1 MASSSNRMSVL
12 LFLAM
17 AAVMTTTV
25 HGQGTRVGFY
35 STTCPS
41 VETTVRS
48 AVQSRFG
55 SDPTVLAGLLRMHF
69 HDCFVQGCD
78 GSVLISGAGTERTAI
93 PNLSLNG
100 FTVID
105 DAKAQLEAACP
116 GVVSCADILALA
128 ARDAVVLANGP
139 TWAVPTGRR
148 DGIVSRAQDAL
159 DNLPGPSDSVESQ
172 IQKFTD
178 RNLNVQDL
186 VTLTGGHTLGTASCA
201 TFNDRLFNY
210 QGTGGPDPSI
220 AADFL
225 PTLRSACPQN
235 NNGAARVA
243 MDTGS
248 QNEFDTSYYTNI
260 RNGRGVLE
268 SDQRLWT
275 DNRTGPFVGRFLG
288 LGGGPNLNFN
298 TEFGQAM
305 VRMGN
310 VGVRTGTD
318 GEIRRVCSAVN

>member
-1 MASSSNRMSVL
+1 MASSSNIVSAAA
-12 LFLAM
+12 LFLAIM
-17 AAVMTTTV
+17 AAAV

-35 STTCPS
+35 STTCPR
-41 VETTVRS
+41 VETIVRS
-48 AVQSRFG
+48 AVQSRFN
-55 SDPTVLAGLLRMHF
+55 SDSTVAAGLLRMHF

-105 DAKAQLEAACP
+105 DAKTQLEAACP

-148 DGIVSRAQDAL
+148 DGRISVAQ
-159 DNLPGPSDSVESQ
+159 E
-172 IQKFTD
+172 
-178 RNLNVQDL
+178 
-186 VTLTGGHTLGTASCA
+186 GGHTLGTASCA
-201 TFNDRLFNY
+201 TFNNRLFNY

-225 PTLRSACPQN
+225 PTLRSFCPQN

-248 QNEFDTSYYTNI
+248 QNRFDTSYFTNI

-268 SDQRLWT
+268 SDQRLWS
-275 DNRTGPFVGRFLG
+275 DNRTGNFVRRYLG
-288 LGGGPNLNFN
+288 LSGLLGLTFN
-298 TEFGQAM
+298 VEFGRAM

-310 VGVRTGTD
+310 VGVRTGTN

>member
-1 MASSSNRMSVL
+1 MASSINRMSVV

-17 AAVMTTTV
+17 AAAIMLTTV

-55 SDPTVLAGLLRMHF
+55 SDPTVMAGLLRMHF

-78 GSVLISGAGTERTAI
+78 GSVLISGTGTERTAI

-100 FTVID
+100 FTVVD

-148 DGIVSRAQDAL
+148 DGTVSRAQDA
-159 DNLPGPSDSVESQ
+159 
-172 IQKFTD
+172 
-178 RNLNVQDL
+178 
-186 VTLTGGHTLGTASCA
+186 
-201 TFNDRLFNY
+201 
-210 QGTGGPDPSI
+210 GTGGPDPSI

-298 TEFGQAM
+298 AEFGQAM

>member
-1 MASSSNRMSVL
+1 
-12 LFLAM
+12 
-17 AAVMTTTV
+17 
-25 HGQGTRVGFY
+25 
-35 STTCPS
+35 
-41 VETTVRS
+41 
-48 AVQSRFG
+48 
-55 SDPTVLAGLLRMHF
+55 MHF

-105 DAKAQLEAACP
+105 DAKTQLEAACP

-128 ARDAVVLANGP
+128 ARDAVVFQANGP

-148 DGIVSRAQDAL
+148 DGRISVAQEAL
-159 DNLPGPSDSVESQ
+159 DNLPGPSDSVDSQ

-178 RNLNVQDL
+178 RNLSVQDL

-201 TFNDRLFNY
+201 TFNNRLFNY

-225 PTLRSACPQN
+225 PTLRSFCPQN

-248 QNEFDTSYYTNI
+248 QNRFDTSYFTNI

-268 SDQRLWT
+268 SDQRLWS
-275 DNRTGPFVGRFLG
+275 DNRTGNFVRRYLG
-288 LGGGPNLNFN
+288 LSGLLGLTFN
-298 TEFGQAM
+298 VEFGRAM

-310 VGVRTGTD
+310 VGVRTGTN

>member
-1 MASSSNRMSVL
+1 MASSSNIVSAAA
-12 LFLAM
+12 LFLAIM
-17 AAVMTTTV
+17 AAAV

-35 STTCPS
+35 STTCPR
-41 VETTVRS
+41 VETIVRS
-48 AVQSRFG
+48 AVQSRFN
-55 SDPTVLAGLLRMHF
+55 SDSTVAAGLLRMHF

-105 DAKAQLEAACP
+105 DAKTQLEAACP

-148 DGIVSRAQDAL
+148 DGRISVAQEAL
-159 DNLPGPSDSVESQ
+159 DNLPGPSDSVDSQ

-178 RNLNVQDL
+178 RNLSVQDL

-201 TFNDRLFNY
+201 TFNNRLFNY

-225 PTLRSACPQN
+225 PTLRSFCPQN

-248 QNEFDTSYYTNI
+248 QNRFDTSYFTNI

-268 SDQRLWT
+268 SDQRLWS
-275 DNRTGPFVGRFLG
+275 DNRTGNFVRRYLG
-288 LGGGPNLNFN
+288 LSGLLGLTFN
-298 TEFGQAM
+298 VEFGRAM

-310 VGVRTGTD
+310 VGVRTGTN

>member
-1 MASSSNRMSVL
+1 
-12 LFLAM
+12 
-17 AAVMTTTV
+17 
-25 HGQGTRVGFY
+25 
-35 STTCPS
+35 
-41 VETTVRS
+41 
-48 AVQSRFG
+48 
-55 SDPTVLAGLLRMHF
+55 MHF

-78 GSVLISGAGTERTAI
+78 GSVLISGTGTERTAI

-100 FTVID
+100 FTVVD

-128 ARDAVVLANGP
+128 ARDAVVLVYFANGP

-148 DGIVSRAQDAL
+148 DGTVSRAQDAL

-178 RNLNVQDL
+178 RNLSVQDL

-298 TEFGQAM
+298 AEFGQAM

>member
-1 MASSSNRMSVL
+1 MSVV

-17 AAVMTTTV
+17 AAAIMLTTV

-55 SDPTVLAGLLRMHF
+55 SDPTVMAGLLRMHF

-78 GSVLISGAGTERTAI
+78 GSVLISGTGTERTAI

-100 FTVID
+100 FTVVD

-128 ARDAVVLANGP
+128 ARDAVDIQANGP

-148 DGIVSRAQDAL
+148 DGTVSRAQDAL

-178 RNLNVQDL
+178 RNLSVQDL
-186 VTLTGGHTLGTASCA
+186 VTLTG
-201 TFNDRLFNY
+201 NY
-210 QGTGGPDPSI
+210 SRSI
-220 AADFL
+220 S
-225 PTLRSACPQN
+225 TKPQK
-235 NNGAARVA
+235 
-243 MDTGS
+243 
-248 QNEFDTSYYTNI
+248 QK
-260 RNGRGVLE
+260 
-268 SDQRLWT
+268 
-275 DNRTGPFVGRFLG
+275 
-288 LGGGPNLNFN
+288 
-298 TEFGQAM
+298 
-305 VRMGN
+305 
-310 VGVRTGTD
+310 
-318 GEIRRVCSAVN
+318 